1 MITSYTTLL
10 AAVGNYLSR
19 DDLTNYIP
27 DFIRFAEERLT
38 RDLRVRQMLK
48 VATTTTD
55 DGDLE
60 LPTDFVEMN
69 EIHLQGSPNYTLEYQ
84 APDLFY
90 KSGYAAESG
99 VPRYFSIM
107 GDQIYFAPQPSDTY
121 TAQMLYYA
129 KPTLL
134 SSTNE
139 TNIYSDNFP
148 DALLYATLAEAEP
161 FLMNDERIAVWASM
175 YDRAIQNIRYSD
187 HRSKYPNVSLGV
199 TVG

>member
-1 MITSYTTLL
+1 MITNYTTLQT
-10 AAVGNYLSR
+10 AIGNYLSR

-27 DFIRFAEERLT
+27 DFIRFAEERMT

-48 VATTTTD
+48 LVTTATD

-69 EIHLQGSPNYTLEYQ
+69 EIHLQGNPNYSLEYQ
-84 APDLFY
+84 APDLFF

-99 VPRYFSIM
+99 TPKYFSIM
-107 GDQIYFAPQPSDTY
+107 GDQIYFAPQPSGTF

-139 TNIYSDNFP
+139 SNIYTDNFP
-148 DALLYATLAEAEP
+148 DALLYASLAEAEP

-175 YDRAIQNIRYSD
+175 YDRAIQNIKANDYRA
-187 HRSKYPNVSLGV
+187 KYPNISLGV
-199 TVG
+199 TVR